1 MMGHGRKI
9 FTVICCIACHRQSIS
24 LHVITG
30 IEFSVHYRFRKH
42 SRNPAEVMGEMLCDS
57 LSRMDSADDLVDI
70 LGCLHEEIELP
81 MVGAAFFDR
90 GLLASSGHSIS
101 PTDRIALGDIGYVTE
116 GDNFVEVDNVHQH
129 LQAESGTLSCFTGRL
144 RFTSGGEDLGDTPT
158 ENIVSQSGKS
168 YQRRRQARSVLMIG

>member
-57 LSRMDSADDLVDI
+57 LSWMDSANNLVDI
-70 LGCLHEEIELP
+70 LGCRHEEIKLP
-81 MVGAAFFDR
+81 MLGAAFFER
-90 GLLASSGHSIS
+90 GLLASKWLYVSRI
-101 PTDRIALGDIGYVTE
+101 DRIALGDIGYVTE
-116 GDNFVEVDNVHQH
+116 PRNFVVVDNVHQY
-129 LQAESGTLSCFTGRL
+129 LQAVSGTLSWTGCR
-144 RFTSGGEDLGDTPT
+144 RFTSGYEYLGDTPT
-158 ENIVSQSGKS
+158 ENIVSQSGLS
-168 YQRRRQARSVLMIG
+168 YQRRRQARPVLMPG